1 VSKQRREDILSR
13 LHRQGYVS
21 ARQLAEDYQVNP
33 STIRRDLDTMA
44 QLGMIERSHGG
55 ATLPAEPAEIPYDV
69 KIEKNV
75 AQKRAIAHAVAEI
88 VPHGASL
95 LIDSG
100 STTLEVARA
109 LRSHREMTV
118 VTNDIRVAAEIAN
131 QGDVRLIVLG
141 GEALP
146 SVYTLASERAV
157 HLIEELNVDY
167 AVMGADAVD
176 PRGITNTNSNEVSM
190 KRAMMRAAERV
201 LVVADSSK
209 FGQSAL
215 VRVAGLE
222 DVDLIVTDDGLAEAS
237 TADYSV
243 EIRRVSP
250 VTVNVSP
257 LPLPRSDDLPRTTM
271 EPALVPA
278 GLRPQTPE
286 SSS

>member
-1 VSKQRREDILSR
+1 MSKQRREDILRR

-21 ARQLAEDYQVNP
+21 SRQLAADYGVDP

-44 QLGMIERSHGG
+44 HLGMIERSHGG
-55 ATLPAEPAEIPYDV
+55 ATLPAEPAETPYDV

-75 AQKRAIAHAVAEI
+75 AQKRAIARAVADL
-88 VPHGASL
+88 VPHGRSL

-109 LRSHREMTV
+109 LRSHRGMTV
-118 VTNDIRVAAEIAN
+118 ITNDLRVAAEIAN

-157 HLIEELNVDY
+157 HLIGEFHVDY

-190 KRAMMRAAERV
+190 KRAMLQAADHV

-209 FGQSAL
+209 FGHSAL

-222 DVDLIVTDDGLAEAS
+222 DVDLIVTDDGLAEER
-237 TADYSV
+237 TAEYPV

-250 VTVNVSP
+250 QP
-257 LPLPRSDDLPRTTM
+257 DDDHLLPLPAGDDLPRTTM
-271 EPALVPA
+271 EPALVPT
-278 GLRPQTPE
+278 GLRSLPPVTTT
-286 SSS
+286 

>member
-1 VSKQRREDILSR
+1 MK
-13 LHRQGYVS
+13 
-21 ARQLAEDYQVNP
+21 
-33 STIRRDLDTMA
+33 
-44 QLGMIERSHGG
+44 
-55 ATLPAEPAEIPYDV
+55 
-69 KIEKNV
+69 
-75 AQKRAIAHAVAEI
+75 AV
-88 VPHGASL
+88 P
-95 LIDSG
+95 
-100 STTLEVARA
+100 R
-109 LRSHREMTV
+109 
-118 VTNDIRVAAEIAN
+118 
-131 QGDVRLIVLG
+131 RLIVLG

-157 HLIEELNVDY
+157 HLISELNVDY

-250 VTVNVSP
+250 ATVNVSP
-257 LPLPRSDDLPRTTM
+257 LPLPRTDDLPRTTM

-278 GLRPQTPE
+278 GLRPRPPQ